1 MESENSVSDWVQKG
15 LSLPNEADET
25 LRPMVQALFPSL
37 HDNQLIIAT
46 HSVEIMVAAV
56 VIGLVLELMEP
67 MNAISLVGIASI
79 GLTLYHK
86 DWYPP
91 IVVGFLALCSWYLVS
106 IAKIILLVL
115 PDSARAINDT
125 LQSIDNKLYSIDNKL
140 YSIDSKLDSIDSNLY
155 SIDSAIEQAKDDI
168 ELRELNKN

>member
-1 MESENSVSDWVQKG
+1 MESENSVSDWVQKEIT
-15 LSLPNEADET
+15 LLNEADET

-46 HSVEIMVAAV
+46 HSVEVMVAAV

-67 MNAISLVGIASI
+67 MNAIGLVAIACV
-79 GLTLYHK
+79 GLTLDHK

-91 IVVGFLALCSWYLVS
+91 IVVGFLALCSWYLIS
-106 IAKIILLVL
+106 IAKIILLVISR
-115 PDSARAINDT
+115 DARSINDT
-125 LQSIDNKLYSIDNKL
+125 LKSTDDKL

-168 ELRELNKN
+168 ELRELNKD